1 MLLAQLRD
9 NKALWKREGL
19 IGYPGWLPQGSK
31 GYMEQL
37 RINKIKESSFFFL
50 YHDVSFKLIRTDATL
65 DLSQKTHL
73 FYFMLVADGDMYC
86 FGG

>member
-1 MLLAQLRD
+1 
-9 NKALWKREGL
+9 
-19 IGYPGWLPQGSK
+19 
-31 GYMEQL
+31 MEQL